1 MLKTHSAGTVVAWG
15 CPNAQ
20 SNQRC
25 PVATALSNQ
34 GYKLAYAS
42 QAVDVLQSALE
53 YVPDLILVYLQTAGE
68 EGYELCRNLRSL
80 PNTNP
85 IPIVFVGARDEKIEL
100 LKVLRCGGND
110 YLQLP
115 MAEEECWLRTGR
127 YLHNVQVL
135 RQLED
140 DRVALHQ
147 QIWSYRRSLRQQQK
161 IQVSLGEEIRSLQRL
176 AFMDELTQV
185 ANRYK
190 FNQMIAKL
198 WQQAYST
205 RQPLSLL
212 MCDIDYFKRYNDTYG
227 HLGGD
232 ACLQKVA
239 QALDRGLHRKG
250 DQVARYGGEEFA
262 ILLPATDQQGAQRV
276 ALSVRAEV
284 EALKIPH
291 EASTVSPYVSLSIG
305 ICTLV
310 PVRPR
315 HAHEVLIHG
324 ADEALYTAKLEGR
337 NRVVTHSPQGPTD
350 NRAAQEAAG
359 EGAGEM
365 AKIATSPSP
374 TEQLFPSFQV
384 PDRNQA
390 IA

>member
-1 MLKTHSAGTVVAWG
+1 MLETHSAGTVVAWG
-15 CPNAQ
+15 CSNAQ
-20 SNQRC
+20 SDQC
-25 PVATALSNQ
+25 CTVATALSNQ
-34 GYKLAYAS
+34 GYQLVYAS
-42 QAVDVLQSALE
+42 QAVDVLESTLE
-53 YVPDLILVYLQTAGE
+53 YAPDLILVYLQKAGE
-68 EGYELCRNLRSL
+68 EGYELCKNLRSL
-80 PNTNP
+80 PNTSS

-100 LKVLRCGGND
+100 LKVLRGGGND

-115 MAEEECWLRTGR
+115 IDEEECWLRIGR
-127 YLHNVQVL
+127 YLHNVQML

-147 QIWSYRRSLRQQQK
+147 QIWSYRRSLQQQQK
-161 IQVSLGEEIRSLQRL
+161 VQVSLGEEIRCLQRL
-176 AFMDELTQV
+176 AFVDELTQV

-190 FNQMIAKL
+190 FNQTIAKL

-212 MCDIDYFKRYNDTYG
+212 MCDIDYFKCYNDTYG

-239 QALDRGLHRKG
+239 QALDRGLHRQG

-262 ILLPATDQQGAQRV
+262 ILLPATDQEGAQQV
-276 ALSVRAEV
+276 ALSVRSEV
-284 EALKIPH
+284 ESLKIPH
-291 EASTVSPYVSLSIG
+291 EGSTVSPYVSLSIG

-315 HAHEVLIHG
+315 HSYEVLIHG

-337 NRVVTHSPQGPTD
+337 DRVVTRSSQGLIDSTAVQEIAKMAPLLSPAE
-350 NRAAQEAAG
+350 R
-359 EGAGEM
+359 
-365 AKIATSPSP
+365 
-374 TEQLFPSFQV
+374 LFPSLQV
-384 PDRNQA
+384 PDRNSA